1 MADAHDNALQLA
13 RIREVLRDPDLYDS
27 YNSVTT
33 RCLVRDI
40 KQAMGL
46 PLDGRKIPEPD
57 PLPPVIDAEHIAHQ
71 REWSLRTFGP
81 GARTAGVLDHI
92 TKELNEIRRAPMDLS
107 EWADVIILALDG
119 AQRTGADPQAIIDA
133 IKAKQ
138 AKNEARDWPD
148 WRTADPDKAIEHVG
162 STA

>member
-1 MADAHDNALQLA
+1 MAA
-13 RIREVLRDPDLYDS
+13 
-27 YNSVTT
+27 
-33 RCLVRDI
+33 
-40 KQAMGL
+40 
-46 PLDGRKIPEPD
+46 
-57 PLPPVIDAEHIAHQ
+57 VIDAEHIAHQ

-92 TKELNEIRRAPMDLS
+92 TRELDEIRDAPMDLS

-148 WRTADPDKAIEHVG
+148 WRTADPDKAIEHAR